1 MAKLIP
7 PTYHADTRSKGEVE
21 IFLRLRDDPS
31 TEEWTILHSLD
42 IAHHL
47 KQVSGEIDFVVI
59 VPTKGVLCIEVKA
72 CHHLDR
78 RDGQWY
84 YGASTVPDTRGPFKQ
99 ASQAMHSI
107 RKKLVAHDRSL
118 SGVLFW
124 SAVIFPYV
132 PFAVQS
138 EEWHSWQVI
147 DHTRFTTRPIGV
159 LLEQV
164 LDHARAFISDNTGMA
179 WIPGHAEPTEAQCGL
194 IANLLRPDF
203 EFFESSKFRRLRQNE
218 ELKNYTIEQF
228 GALDAM
234 DMNARVLFSG
244 PAGTG
249 KTLLAIEAARRSSEA
264 GRKVLFL
271 CYNRLLGKWLDEQT
285 VELKSH
291 VISKTLHGHMLTVTG
306 ISRTEP
312 SNTFWLQELPSK
324 AIDTLLG
331 EESDE
336 HQFDEL
342 IIDEAQDI
350 LRDNYL
356 DFLDLSLRGGLAS
369 GRWKFFGDFEKQ
381 AIYAAANFSLEQFQ
395 RDRANHV
402 PVYRLRANCRNT
414 PRITEL
420 VHLLGDLQPG
430 YTRVLR
436 PDDGVEPGLK
446 YYSSDAQQQQL
457 LIAALQQLY
466 SEGFTGG
473 EIVILS
479 PKAGFACAAGK
490 INLSPWRDRV
500 KPIELAGRGLI
511 GYSSIQA
518 FKGLEAPV
526 IIVTD
531 VDTIDSGSSVS
542 LFYIAVT
549 RALHRLLILMHEDV
563 KKDIAGLLHIHV

>member
-1 MAKLIP
+1 MAKMIP
-7 PTYHADTRSKGEVE
+7 PTYHTNTSSKGEVE
-21 IFLRLRDDPS
+21 IFLRLRDDPT
-31 TEEWTILHSLD
+31 TEGWTVLHSLD
-42 IAHHL
+42 IAHHQ

-59 VPTKGVLCIEVKA
+59 VPAKGVLSVEVKA
-72 CHHLDR
+72 CHHLER
-78 RDGQWY
+78 RGGQWY
-84 YGASTVPDTRGPFKQ
+84 YGTSTVPDTRGPFKQ

-147 DHTRFTTRPIGV
+147 DQIRFKARPVGV
-159 LLEQV
+159 LLEWI
-164 LDHARAFISDNTGMA
+164 LDHARTFINENPGTA
-179 WIPGHAEPTEAQCGL
+179 WTPRSAEPTVSQCEL
-194 IANLLRPDF
+194 IADLLRPDF
-203 EFFESSKFRRLRQNE
+203 EFFESPKARKLRQNE
-218 ELKNYTIEQF
+218 ELKNYTTDQF

-249 KTLLAIEAARRSSEA
+249 KTLLAIEAARRSSES

-271 CYNRLLGKWLDEQT
+271 CYNRLLGRWLDEQT
-285 VELKSH
+285 VELQPR
-291 VISKTLHGHMLTVTG
+291 VTCKTLHGHMLNITG
-306 ISRTEP
+306 ISTAES
-312 SNTFWLQELPSK
+312 SNAFWQYKLPSE
-324 AIDTLLG
+324 AIDRLLD

-342 IIDEAQDI
+342 IIDEAQDV

-381 AIYAAANFSLEQFQ
+381 AIYAAANLSLEEFQ

-402 PVYRLRANCRNT
+402 PVYRLRTNCRNT
-414 PRITEL
+414 PRVAEL
-420 VHLLGDLQPG
+420 VHLLGGLRPS
-430 YTRVLR
+430 YTKVLR
-436 PDDGVEPGLK
+436 PDDRVEPNLK
-446 YYSSDAQQQQL
+446 YYTSDAQQQQL

-466 SEGFTGG
+466 AEGFTAE

-479 PKAGFACAAGK
+479 PKTGAACAVGK
-490 INLSPWRDRV
+490 ITSSPWRDRI
-500 KPIELAGRGLI
+500 KPIELAGCGCI

-518 FKGLEAPV
+518 FKGLEATV

-531 VDTIDSGSSVS
+531 VDTIDSDSSVS

-549 RALHRLLILMHEDV
+549 RALHRLLIFMHEDV
-563 KKDIAGLLHIHV
+563 KKDIAGLLHIYV

>member
-1 MAKLIP
+1 MAKMIP
-7 PTYHADTRSKGEVE
+7 PTYHTDSSSKGEIE
-21 IFLRLRDDPS
+21 IFLRLRDDPL
-31 TEEWTILHSLD
+31 TEGWAVLHSLD
-42 IAHHL
+42 IAHHQ

-59 VPTKGVLCIEVKA
+59 VPTKGVLCVEVKA
-72 CHHLDR
+72 CHHLER
-78 RDGQWY
+78 RGGQWY
-84 YGASTVPDTRGPFKQ
+84 YGTSTVPDTRGPFKQ

-107 RKKLVAHDRSL
+107 RKKLFAHDRSL

-132 PFAVQS
+132 PFAVLS
-138 EEWHSWQVI
+138 EEWHPWQVI
-147 DHTRFTTRPIGV
+147 DCTRFKTRPIGV

-164 LDHARAFISDNTGMA
+164 LDHARAFISDNPGMV
-179 WIPGHAEPTEAQCGL
+179 WIPRRAEPTETQCGL

-203 EFFESSKFRRLRQNE
+203 EFFESPKFRRLRQNE
-218 ELKNYTIEQF
+218 ELKNYTVEQF
-228 GALDAM
+228 EALDAM

-249 KTLLAIEAARRSSEA
+249 KTLLAIEAARRSSDV
-264 GRKVLFL
+264 GHKVLFL

-285 VELKSH
+285 VELQPR
-291 VISKTLHGHMLTVTG
+291 VTCKTLHSHMLTVTG
-306 ISRTEP
+306 LSRTEP
-312 SNTFWLQELPSK
+312 SNAFWLHELPSK

-350 LRDNYL
+350 LRDTYL
-356 DFLDLSLRGGLAS
+356 DLLDLSLRGGLAS

-381 AIYAAANFSLEQFQ
+381 AIYAAANLSLEQFQ

-414 PRITEL
+414 PRIAEL
-420 VHLLGDLQPG
+420 VHLLGGLRPD

-436 PDDGVEPGLK
+436 PDDRVEPGLK
-446 YYSSDAQQQQL
+446 YYTSDAQQQQL
-457 LIAALQQLY
+457 LIAALQQLS
-466 SEGFTGG
+466 SEGFTGE

-479 PKAGFACAAGK
+479 PKAGAACAAGK
-490 INLSPWRDRV
+490 VNLAPWRDRV

-518 FKGLEAPV
+518 FKGLEATV

-531 VDTIDSGSSVS
+531 VDTIDSDSSVS

-549 RALHRLLILMHEDV
+549 RALHRLLIFMHEDV